1 MKNNIVKLPAKK
13 HKIYEVFIKYMARHK
28 IEYCSD
34 LDTAIKL
41 LTYRIYEIY
50 SSNSKCGKYGIP
62 NALMII
68 GRLDS
73 LLGKNIDTSTL
84 IIEANDILKTIAD
97 ENIVMCVSE
106 EFIYGE

>member
-1 MKNNIVKLPAKK
+1 MRKNIVKLTAKK
-13 HKIYEVFIKYMARHK
+13 HKIYEVFIKYIVRHE

-50 SSNSKCGKYGIP
+50 SINSDIYSIP
-62 NALMII
+62 NALIII
-68 GRLDS
+68 GRISS

-97 ENIVMCVSE
+97 ENIIMNVSE

>member
-1 MKNNIVKLPAKK
+1 MRKNIVKLPAKK
-13 HKIYEVFIKYMARHK
+13 HKIYEVFIKYIVRHE

-50 SSNSKCGKYGIP
+50 SSNSDIYSIP
-62 NALMII
+62 NALIII
-68 GRLDS
+68 GRLSS

-84 IIEANDILKTIAD
+84 IIEANDILKTID
-97 ENIVMCVSE
+97 NNDIVMHVSE

>member
-1 MKNNIVKLPAKK
+1 MRESIVKLPAKK
-13 HKIYEVFIKYMARHK
+13 HKIYEVFIKYIVWHET
-28 IEYCSD
+28 EYCSD

-50 SSNSKCGKYGIP
+50 SNNSDSYGIH

-68 GRLDS
+68 GRIDS

-84 IIEANDILKTIAD
+84 ITEANDILKTID
-97 ENIVMCVSE
+97 NDDIVMYVSE